1 MSSEEEAD
9 NNLQKFFLPIEW
21 SEMSDLEKSRA
32 QNIFDNYQTMKSMGL
47 QPQEPYFIKDYK
59 KREEENVARIARLK
73 ATSSKKVYRVNE
85 GASTS
90 GSCRSTITKPLA
102 TNSDV
107 SASLSSQSRKE
118 TGPSINA
125 DPPRSLSVRLDIEK
139 YFSDKEWARKT
150 QLERDQ
156 LRAELEMYSLN
167 RTFGKNPEPPSF
179 VLAYKEQKV
188 RHLQKIREEK
198 LSNVGKGLKF
208 KKASK
213 PSNNAEDNNQQIS
226 TSIIEN
232 NSQNIQAK
240 KSVKPVKS
248 SNDIKQRKSK
258 EEAQV
263 HGPMTVSQID
273 DVLKIIRDSTVEPSL
288 IKKLKTNGEIIK
300 IFQYES
306 FEGSVLRKKF
316 NPKTLG
322 RPIQINGAKSPKVVQ
337 ILLKR
342 IETNKKS
349 GLSKRLQNKSNS
361 DMPIIEVNEDGS
373 FSETRAELE
382 ISNNEP
388 KTSKNDPASQR
399 ELDNISYTETSRK
412 NLEVSSD
419 SSVFKIPLVP
429 KKPTSSTSR
438 QVKVAEKDKL
448 MQLAANGALTGNNYK
463 LRKKLIRKQSAKLG
477 EERRKEYEEEIAR
490 RTSREYIWNDFF
502 NEVSSLTF
510 EETDDL
516 CFTAVE
522 QKLSLTIYHSWKNE
536 VLAPMASDLLDEEK
550 SKIEAEDEKKKKR
563 KECGEKKKKKSNVKT
578 SGNALSAD
586 ATGSDVSGS
595 AVSGSTCQ
603 EQKNDE
609 SVGKKR

>member
-1 MSSEEEAD
+1 M
-9 NNLQKFFLPIEW
+9 
-21 SEMSDLEKSRA
+21 
-32 QNIFDNYQTMKSMGL
+32 
-47 QPQEPYFIKDYK
+47 
-59 KREEENVARIARLK
+59 
-73 ATSSKKVYRVNE
+73 
-85 GASTS
+85 
-90 GSCRSTITKPLA
+90 
-102 TNSDV
+102 
-107 SASLSSQSRKE
+107 
-118 TGPSINA
+118 
-125 DPPRSLSVRLDIEK
+125 
-139 YFSDKEWARKT
+139 
-150 QLERDQ
+150 ERDQ

-240 KSVKPVKS
+240 KSVKPAKS

-288 IKKLKTNGEIIK
+288 MKKLKTNGEILK
-300 IFQYES
+300 IFKYKS

-316 NPKTLG
+316 NPKTIG
-322 RPIQINGAKSPKVVQ
+322 RPIQINGAKSPKIVQ

-342 IETNKKS
+342 IKTNKKS

-361 DMPIIEVNEDGS
+361 DMPVIEVNEDCS

-399 ELDNISYTETSRK
+399 ELDNISYSETSRK
-412 NLEVSSD
+412 NLEVSND
-419 SSVFKIPLVP
+419 SSIFKIPLVP

-448 MQLAANGALTGNNYK
+448 MQLAANGAVTVNNRK
-463 LRKKLIRKQSAKLG
+463 LRKKLIRKQSAKL
-477 EERRKEYEEEIAR
+477 EEEKRKKYEGEIVR

-563 KECGEKKKKKSNVKT
+563 KEKKSNVKT

-609 SVGKKR
+609 SVGKKRRYPKRSVPVKNYTEPENISKILLSIIVVMCSSRGGSNHASRKAAKELHL